1 MVVAKSRLEPSP
13 LDKTALEWLANR
25 GISEEVA
32 NEYSLLSTLY
42 RFNGERER
50 RGAICFPYTN
60 DGSIYSWKLR
70 SLAGKFYS
78 CSGSP
83 STLFGIENISI
94 GNDLFIVEGEMDVLA
109 MRMAGY
115 KAVSMPHGALDK
127 PLSEA
132 GGFSSVQKLKSLGDA
147 NEYIEAAGRVFIAL
161 DNDGPG
167 DITSEEIA
175 RRVGKEKCWRV
186 KFGEHKDANDAL
198 LAEGVAFMQLCVKKA
213 EPWPVS
219 GLYDAMTYRDE
230 VFNGYDNG
238 VGAGKTTGYRTV
250 DNLYTVAD
258 GQLTVVTGV
267 PGSGKSE
274 WCDQLM
280 INLASS
286 EGWTFAVCSFENE
299 PRYHLPKLLSKHLS
313 KPFFKGPSPRATR
326 EEVERGLEWVN
337 DHFFFLHQ
345 KDGSLTEIDDIISR
359 IKIAVLRYGV
369 RGVIIDPYN
378 FISKSTKDMSE
389 TDWVSEML
397 TKLKLLATQLEI
409 HIWFVAHPTKMQRG
423 QDGKIMVPGG
433 YDISGSANW
442 FNKTDNGITVHR
454 TKESPTIAEIH
465 VWKIRFAWLGKMGN
479 TKLSYN
485 TVTTRYEEIPEE
497 IMEDWP
503 NL

>member
-1 MVVAKSRLEPSP
+1 
-13 LDKTALEWLANR
+13 
-25 GISEEVA
+25 
-32 NEYSLLSTLY
+32 
-42 RFNGERER
+42 
-50 RGAICFPYTN
+50 
-60 DGSIYSWKLR
+60 
-70 SLAGKFYS
+70 
-78 CSGSP
+78 
-83 STLFGIENISI
+83 
-94 GNDLFIVEGEMDVLA
+94 
-109 MRMAGY
+109 
-115 KAVSMPHGALDK
+115 
-127 PLSEA
+127 
-132 GGFSSVQKLKSLGDA
+132 
-147 NEYIEAAGRVFIAL
+147 
-161 DNDGPG
+161 
-167 DITSEEIA
+167 
-175 RRVGKEKCWRV
+175 
-186 KFGEHKDANDAL
+186 
-198 LAEGVAFMQLCVKKA
+198 
-213 EPWPVS
+213 
-219 GLYDAMTYRDE
+219 
-230 VFNGYDNG
+230 
-238 VGAGKTTGYRTV
+238 
-250 DNLYTVAD
+250 
-258 GQLTVVTGV
+258 
-267 PGSGKSE
+267 
-274 WCDQLM
+274 M